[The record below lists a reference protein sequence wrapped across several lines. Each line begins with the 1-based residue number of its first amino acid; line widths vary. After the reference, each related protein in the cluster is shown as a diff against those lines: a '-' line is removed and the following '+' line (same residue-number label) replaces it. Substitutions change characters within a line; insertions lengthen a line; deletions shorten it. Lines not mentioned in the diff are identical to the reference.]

1 VRQLVLFDRLQHFQP
16 RDPLAVEPGD
26 HLVEEPGR
34 LRREGRR
41 PLFHRF
47 AQSGGQRRSAGVRR
61 KLPHMRFHTN
71 AKFRRGEIIFT
82 GQQQTRKPIAGIQD
96 VARGVPER
104 HHIGRRPVIQIRF
117 GKILHRRGGIL
128 ADGLPGIE
136 YVLHSNHDH
145 IVPTSAG
152 RAGPEKPPPRFTI
165 IKVHMHQTRS
175 ERVVDP
181 NPQETQEWLESLDQ
195 VIDDGGP
202 DRARYLLERLASRA
216 HHSGADLPI
225 HLNTPYI
232 NTIRVE
238 DELPYPGDRAMERR
252 IKSLIR
258 WNAMA
263 MVVRQNNYDHG
274 IGGHISTY
282 ASLATL
288 LEVGFNHFFHAKY
301 GEEPGDLIYF
311 QGHASPGVYARAYLE
326 GRLTEEH
333 LKNFRHELRD
343 TPGLPSYPHPWLM
356 PDFWR
361 FPTVSMGLGP
371 INAIY
376 QARFMRYLENR
387 GLIAATP
394 RKIWAYL
401 GDGEMDEPESMGS
414 LTLASREKLDNLI
427 FVINCNLQRLDGPV
441 RGNGKMI
448 QEMESAF
455 RGAGWNV
462 IKVIWGS
469 DWDELLR
476 RDTTGLL
483 EKRMGE
489 VVDGEFQTYIS
500 KDGAY
505 IRKNFFGKYP
515 ELLDL
520 VSHLSDDEIMKLR
533 RGGHDPRK
541 VYNAYKSAV
550 ETVGQPTVILAHT
563 IKGYGL
569 GEAGEG
575 RNISHQQKKLNEAE
589 MLHFRTRFEIP
600 IPEEAVHNTS
610 FCRPPADS
618 PEIGYMHERRRQ
630 LGGYMPFR
638 TPTAGTLQAPP
649 LEFFK
654 ESLEGSPTREV
665 SSTMAFVK
673 VLTMLMKHPELGKHV
688 VPIIPDEART
698 FGMESLFRQFGIY
711 ASQGQ
716 LYKPHDAEMFL
727 YYKESKDGQ
736 ILEEGITEA
745 GSMASFTAAGTAAV
759 NYAIEM
765 IPFFIYYS
773 MFGFQRV
780 GDMIWA
786 FGDARGKGFLC
797 GGTAGRTTL
806 NGEGL
811 QHQDGHSIVLS
822 STVPNCTT
830 YDPAYSYEIAIIVR
844 DGIRRMYQERE
855 DHFYYLTLYN
865 ENYPM
870 PAMPEG
876 QDPEDVIKGIYRF
889 RAAANGKAVVQLFGS
904 GPILNEALRAQQI
917 LSEKYGVD
925 ADVWSVTS
933 YNELRREAL
942 GVERWNRLHPGQP
955 ERTPHIVQA
964 LTGAQG
970 PIVAATD
977 YMKVVA
983 DQLAPWLPGRMETL
997 GTDGFG
1003 RSESRE
1009 YLRRHF
1015 EVNAES
1021 IAAAALSRLARDGQF
1036 DMGKATAAFAE
1047 LGLDTEKSDP
1057 ARA

>member
-1 VRQLVLFDRLQHFQP
+1 MDLD
-16 RDPLAVEPGD
+16 
-26 HLVEEPGR
+26 
-34 LRREGRR
+34 
-41 PLFHRF
+41 
-47 AQSGGQRRSAGVRR
+47 
-61 KLPHMRFHTN
+61 
-71 AKFRRGEIIFT
+71 
-82 GQQQTRKPIAGIQD
+82 
-96 VARGVPER
+96 
-104 HHIGRRPVIQIRF
+104 
-117 GKILHRRGGIL
+117 
-128 ADGLPGIE
+128 
-136 YVLHSNHDH
+136 
-145 IVPTSAG
+145 
-152 RAGPEKPPPRFTI
+152 
-165 IKVHMHQTRS
+165 
-175 ERVVDP
+175 
-181 NPQETQEWLESLDQ
+181 PQETAEWVEALED
-195 VIDDGGP
+195 VIDSAGP
-202 DRARYLLERLASRA
+202 DRAAYLLEQLNDRA
-216 HHSGADLPI
+216 RANGAELPI

-232 NTIRVE
+232 NTLRP
-238 DELPYPGDRAMERR
+238 DEEVPYPGDRAIERR
-252 IKSLIR
+252 IKSLLR

-263 MVVRQNNYDHG
+263 MVVRQNKYDPG

-301 GEEPGDLIYF
+301 GDQPGDLVYF
-311 QGHASPGVYARAYLE
+311 QGHASPGVYARAFLE
-326 GRLTEEH
+326 GRLSEEH

-343 TPGLPSYPHPWLM
+343 HPGLSSYPHPWLM
-356 PDFWR
+356 PDFWS

-387 GLIAATP
+387 GLIARTP
-394 RKIWAYL
+394 RHIWAFL

-441 RGNGKMI
+441 RGNAKVI
-448 QEMESAF
+448 QELEAAF

-469 DWDELLR
+469 DWDALLS

-483 EKRMGE
+483 QKRMGE
-489 VVDGEFQTYIS
+489 VVDGEFQTYVT

-505 IRKNFFGKYP
+505 IRKNLFGKYP

-520 VSHLSDDEIMKLR
+520 VSHLSDDELIRLK

-541 VYNAYKSAV
+541 VYNAYRVAV
-550 ETVGQPTVILAHT
+550 ETKGRPTLILAHT

-575 RNISHQQKKLNEAE
+575 RNITHQQKKLNEQEIA
-589 MLHFRTRFEIP
+589 HFRSRFEIP
-600 IPEEAVHNTS
+600 IPEEAARNAS
-610 FCRPPADS
+610 FYRPPSDS
-618 PEIGYMHERRRQ
+618 PEIAYLQERRRL
-630 LGGYMPFR
+630 LGGYLPSR
-638 TPTAGTLQAPP
+638 SVPGSRLEAPP
-649 LEFFK
+649 LSLLK
-654 ESLEGSPTREV
+654 ESIEGSGGREV
-665 SSTMAFVK
+665 SSTMALVR
-673 VLTMLMKHPELGKHV
+673 VLTMLMKHPEIGKRV

-727 YYKESKDGQ
+727 YYKESEDGQ

-745 GSMASFTAAGTAAV
+745 GSMASFTAAGTAYV
-759 NYAIEM
+759 NYGVDM

-780 GDMIWA
+780 GDLVWA

-806 NGEGL
+806 SGEGL
-811 QHQDGHSIVLS
+811 QHQDGHSLVLA
-822 STVPNCTT
+822 STVPTCAA
-830 YDPAYSYEIAIIVR
+830 YDPAFSYEIAVIVQ
-844 DGIRRMYQERE
+844 DGIRRMYQEGE
-855 DHFYYLTLYN
+855 DRFYYLTLYN

-870 PAMPEG
+870 PAMPSELN
-876 QDPEDVIKGIYRF
+876 PEEVLKGIYRCKVSDK
-889 RAAANGKAVVQLFGS
+889 GKAVVQLFGS

-917 LSEKYGVD
+917 LADKYDVA

-933 YNELRREAL
+933 YNELRRDAL
-942 GVERWNRLHPGQP
+942 RAERWNRLHPEQREQAP
-955 ERTPHIVQA
+955 YIVEA
-964 LTGAQG
+964 LKGADG

-977 YMKVVA
+977 YMKVVP
-983 DQLAPWLPGRMETL
+983 DQIAPWLRGRMETL

-1003 RSESRE
+1003 RSDNRE

-1015 EVNAES
+1015 EINAES
-1021 IAAAALSRLARDGQF
+1021 IATAALSRLARDGKF
-1036 DMGKATAAFAE
+1036 DAQKAKAAFAE
-1047 LGLDTEKSDP
+1047 LGVDTERGDP
-1057 ARA
+1057 ARM